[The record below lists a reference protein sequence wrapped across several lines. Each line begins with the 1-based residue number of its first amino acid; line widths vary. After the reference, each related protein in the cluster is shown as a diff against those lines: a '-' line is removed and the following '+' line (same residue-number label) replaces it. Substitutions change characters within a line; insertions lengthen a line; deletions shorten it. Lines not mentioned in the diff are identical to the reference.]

1 MVAMPP
7 NNSFITASIEYIE
20 ATKLAGWKFPKN
32 WDRVCG
38 YTGTGPFVAFYSEK
52 DKLVWM
58 DGHLYGSSTDTRLF
72 FKDAVAYI
80 HQRVG
85 EAVQALG
92 SDNRYPFGSLV
103 PEVTAVFCL
112 LVDRKDFSA
121 WVARIPVAKE
131 FLRQFPVQ
139 SVIQFPSYPPSILT
153 QPCFSCTQGW
163 RLDVNYE
170 YTLCPECRGTK
181 VIPILDN

>member
-1 MVAMPP
+1 MVAVPP
-7 NNSFITASIEYIE
+7 NNSFIAASIEYIE
-20 ATKLAGWKFPKN
+20 ATKLAGWNFPKN

-112 LVDRKDFSA
+112 LIDRKDFSA

-139 SVIQFPSYPPSILT
+139 SVIRFPSYPPSILT
-153 QPCFSCTQGW
+153 QPCFNCTQGW

-181 VIPILDN
+181 VVPILDN